1 MRRRAWLLLSWL
13 PLLGGHALAAT
24 PQFDLPRLDGAGRL
38 RLAQF
43 AGQAV
48 VLNFWA
54 SNCLPCVRELPIFNA
69 QAASAPQLAIIGIA
83 IDERTA
89 ASNFLRQHPS
99 AYVQAYAQAHAQPSL
114 LATFGNQIKGLP
126 YTVILNSQHQP
137 CTRRL
142 GAVDAAWLASA
153 MTACMHP

>member
-1 MRRRAWLLLSWL
+1 MRRRAWFFLSWL
-13 PLLGGHALAAT
+13 PLLAGHALAAP

-83 IDERTA
+83 IDERLA
-89 ASNFLRQHPS
+89 ARHFLRQHPS
-99 AYVQAYAQAHAQPSL
+99 AYAHAYAQPSL

-153 MTACMHP
+153 MAACMHP